1 MAKNLDPNA
10 IRLKE
15 SMEMHGKKEAGEK
28 FSNENSLEETADIN
42 EKFAWAKK
50 TCAFLEENFD
60 DDTVKAI
67 RMDCACGPQYEWIQS
82 VKDAYDSATDPED
95 FVEKT
100 NALELGYRL
109 EFDGTSFYLI
119 YPQCYCDFVN
129 QVEDTL
135 SKTWCYCTLGYTRK
149 MFEYVLGK
157 EVKVELITS
166 VKLGG
171 KECRIKIEVIH
182 E

>member
-1 MAKNLDPNA
+1 MAKNEDPNMM
-10 IRLKE
+10 RLLE
-15 SMEMHGKKEAGEK
+15 SMEKHGQKEAGEVFSKENPIEESADVNGK
-28 FSNENSLEETADIN
+28 FE
-42 EKFAWAKK
+42 WAKK

-82 VKDAYDSATDPED
+82 VKDAYDASTSPED

-100 NALELGYRL
+100 NALELGYWL
-109 EFDGTSFYLI
+109 EFEGTSYYLM

-135 SKTWCYCTLGYTRK
+135 PKAWCYCTLGYTKK
-149 MFEYVLGK
+149 MFTYVLGK
-157 EVKVELITS
+157 EVEVELITS
-166 VKLGG
+166 VKLGD
-171 KECRIKIEVIH
+171 KECRIKVTEKV
-182 E
+182 

>member
-1 MAKNLDPNA
+1 MANNDDPNM
-10 IRLKE
+10 IRLME
-15 SMEMHGKKEAGEK
+15 SMEKHGQKEAGEK
-28 FSNENSLEETADIN
+28 YTNETTLDAAADIN

-82 VKDAYDSATDPED
+82 VKDAYDASISPED

-100 NALELGYRL
+100 NALELGYWL
-109 EFDGTSFYLI
+109 EYDGTSYYLM

-129 QVEDTL
+129 QVEDKLT
-135 SKTWCYCTLGYTRK
+135 KTWCYCTLGYSKK

-157 EVKVELITS
+157 EVEVELITS
-166 VKLGG
+166 VKLGD
-171 KECRIKIEVIH
+171 KECRIKVTEKV
-182 E
+182 